1 MLKQKIISFLNE
13 SNFGTK
19 NLPDAMQ
26 WHCSF
31 YWQHAIDQEQIINSK
46 RSFEILNNQIALPI
60 LLKKSIEDYEKIAD
74 GIVSI
79 IS

>member
-1 MLKQKIISFLNE
+1 MPWNGIVVF
-13 SNFGTK
+13 
-19 NLPDAMQ
+19 
-26 WHCSF
+26 
-31 YWQHAIDQEQIINSK
+31 IDQDQIINSK
-46 RSFEILNNQIALPI
+46 HSFEILNNQIALPI

>member
-1 MLKQKIISFLNE
+1 ME
-13 SNFGTK
+13 
-19 NLPDAMQ
+19 

-31 YWQHAIDQEQIINSK
+31 YWDHAIDKEQIENSK
-46 RSFEILNNQIALPI
+46 HTFEILNNQIALPI
-60 LLKKSIEDYEKIAD
+60 LLKKSLENYQHIAE

>member
-1 MLKQKIISFLNE
+1 MKKKIIIIIKE

-19 NLPDAMQ
+19 NLPDAME

-31 YWQHAIDQEQIINSK
+31 YWQHAIDQDQIINSK
-46 RSFEILNNQIALPI
+46 HSFEILNNQIALPI